1 MELRAAR
8 ARAIAPTR
16 IRRARASDMD
26 ELVRF
31 IAAWTTDGTL
41 LPRTRADLVRHLGS
55 FRIALRQGVIVGC
68 GALQPVDS
76 TLAEIRT
83 VAVEPA
89 YRGAGIGRRI
99 VRALMR
105 DARRAGIERVFCL
118 TRRTSFFSRLL
129 FHEVPREVFPHKIW
143 NDCLACPRLNWC
155 DEVAMLRRLKPARAG
170 RTVHDDAGRRSP
182 IPIGHGSPA

>member
-1 MELRAAR
+1 M
-8 ARAIAPTR
+8 TR
-16 IRRARASDMD
+16 IRRARASDVD
-26 ELVRF
+26 ALTRF

-41 LPRTRADLVRHLGS
+41 LPRTREDLVRNLGS
-55 FRIALRQGVIVGC
+55 FRVALRQGVIVGC
-68 GALQPVDS
+68 GALQPVDA

-105 DARRAGIERVFCL
+105 DARSAGIERVFCL

-143 NDCLACPRLNWC
+143 NDCLGCPRLNSC
-155 DEVAMLRRLKPARAG
+155 DEVAMLRRLEPARLARIVPASEMPVRGRPAHYAG
-170 RTVHDDAGRRSP
+170 
-182 IPIGHGSPA
+182 